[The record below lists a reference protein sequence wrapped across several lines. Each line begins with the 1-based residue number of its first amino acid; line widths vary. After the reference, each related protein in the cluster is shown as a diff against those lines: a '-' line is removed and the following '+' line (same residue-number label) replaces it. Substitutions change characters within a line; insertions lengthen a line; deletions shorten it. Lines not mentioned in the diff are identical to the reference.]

1 MRIKDVDFPTALLEA
16 QQHGSLV
23 VFAGAGVSMPP
34 PSNYPNF
41 DSLAEQVVGG
51 ALVRE
56 QYGDQRELVDHFLG
70 RAKDIGVQVHDRV
83 RHILSDSGS
92 APNLLHTTLL
102 RLFKSCSDVRL
113 VTTNFDLHFMTAAKA
128 IFSTV
133 DDLEIYYAPALPVG
147 NSFAGIVHLHG
158 SVGKQADRMVVTDS
172 DFGAAYLTEGWAARF
187 LQRLFAHN
195 VVMFIG
201 YSHSDL
207 VIDYLARGLPPKS
220 PGRFALAPVGTEA
233 HWKRLGITPVT
244 YPLGIDKQEHAAL
257 APALQGWVNL
267 IWTPALDHE
276 EKVKAIVGR
285 PVTLDPEEADYLL
298 ERVCKEIYL
307 AQFFT
312 RHAKT
317 PDWLRWAENKG
328 LLANLFNQAPSFGEI
343 DQMFAVWFAQDFACK
358 HPGDALAVLRRQGGV
373 IGPSLWY
380 QIALSFHQLNPP
392 HEVVA
397 QWIPLLANS
406 QPPRGSND
414 LLEYRLCACEFPQD
428 EASILLLFEHLTRP
442 RIRLSKSVLTT
453 SEDSEDVDI
462 ELTAEGSDYWLRYA
476 WAKLLQPNLEA
487 LADKLLLV
495 ATSHIQHAYM
505 LLRSFGKDRPNW
517 DPLSGLRQQIE
528 FAGQGSVPDAVG
540 LLIDIARDVLQW
552 TIAHRPTRA
561 DFFMNV
567 WFSSGCRLLKRFA
580 IFGVAESVHWEPDR
594 KMNWLLEKDLLH
606 VYSYKPEVFLV
617 LQKGYA
623 NASEDVRTKIL
634 ERALKG
640 SDVLE
645 ERTKE
650 YEVYNLVLWL
660 AQTAPDCLITK
671 QRLDEFVTAHPDFQP
686 REHPNLNWWV
696 GPGGFV
702 SPVSPLG
709 TDEILS
715 STPEKLLADLAAAE
729 RDEFIGPSR
738 EGLLRG
744 VSEAVARQHKWSLDL
759 VQKLKVTEFWES
771 DLWKAIV
778 NGWTQADL
786 TEGQWT
792 EVLTILLD
800 TAQITAA
807 VAYEGTHLLE
817 SGIAKTSYAIPIVCF
832 PLSLRV
838 SEKFWIACVASADG
852 STNEGE
858 DWLSIAINRPA
869 GTLVTFWLKMLSR
882 LREQE
887 GKPWAGIPIEY
898 KRLFLAVLDGHSY
911 AARVGRVLI
920 AAHLF
925 FLFGLERDWAVE
937 NIIPLFNFSEE
948 PRRAIQAWHGYL
960 GWGRWSEE
968 LLTYLM
974 PRFEE
979 AFPRLHSDFA
989 REQRKRFCEYL
1000 AGIACHSSINPIQD
1014 GWLNRFILSVK
1025 EEERATWASYV
1036 REMLKGM
1043 KEPAVESAWNNWI
1056 KSYWQNR
1063 IDGLPV
1069 LLGVSEASAMVDW
1082 AVCFKDAFPDVA
1094 ENVYRSPV
1102 PKREHF
1108 FLFEELSESDL
1119 LTRHPGAV
1127 ARFVFY
1133 LLRNRVAPLYYF
1145 DPILKVVDGLR
1156 PFPEARNDLVQICQQ
1171 LAELGYP
1178 AAGALKNLI
1187 LGGTQE
1193 GPASPTSSG

>member
-1 MRIKDVDFPTALLEA
+1 MRIKNVDFPKALLEA
-16 QQHGSLV
+16 QQEGSLV

-41 DSLAEQVVGG
+41 DTLAEQVVGG
-51 ALVRE
+51 VVLRE
-56 QYGDQRELVDHFLG
+56 QYGEQRELVDHFLG
-70 RAKDIGVQVHDRV
+70 RAKDAGVHVHDRV
-83 RHILSDSGS
+83 RHILSDSS
-92 APNLLHTTLL
+92 STPNLLHTTLL
-102 RLFKSCSDVRL
+102 RLFKSWSDVRL
-113 VTTNFDLHFMTAAKA
+113 VTTNFDLHFMTAAKTV
-128 IFSTV
+128 FSKG
-133 DDLEIYYAPALPVG
+133 DDLEFYYAPALPVG

-158 SVGKQADRMVVTDS
+158 SVGKQADRMVLTDS
-172 DFGAAYLTEGWAARF
+172 DFGAAYLTEGWATRF

-195 VVMFIG
+195 VVLFIG

-207 VIDYLARGLPPKS
+207 VVDYLARGLPPKS

-244 YPLGIDKQEHAAL
+244 YSLSTDEQKHAAL

-276 EKVKAIVGR
+276 EKVKAIVER
-285 PVTLDPEEADYLL
+285 PVTLDPEELDYLL
-298 ERVCKEIYL
+298 ERVCKEIHL

-317 PDWLRWAENKG
+317 PDWLRWAENRG
-328 LLANLFNQAPSFGEI
+328 LLANLFKQAPTFGEI

-373 IGPSLWY
+373 IGPPLWY
-380 QIALSFHQLNPP
+380 QIALSFHQLKPP
-392 HEVVA
+392 HEVAA

-406 QPPRGSND
+406 QPPRGGND

-442 RIRLSKSVLTT
+442 RIRLSKKLLAT
-453 SEDSEDVDI
+453 SEDEDVDI
-462 ELTAEGSDYWLRYA
+462 ELTAEGSDYWLRHA
-476 WAKLLQPNLEA
+476 WAKLLQPNLDT
-487 LADKLLLV
+487 LAGKLLMI
-495 ATSHIQHAYM
+495 ATAHIQHAYT
-505 LLRSFGKDRPNW
+505 LLRSFGKDSSNW

-528 FAGQGSVPDAVG
+528 FAGQHSLNDAVG
-540 LLIDIARDVLQW
+540 VLIDIARDVLRW

-561 DFFMNV
+561 DFLMDV

-580 IFGVAESVHWEPDR
+580 VFGVAESVHWEPDR
-594 KMNWLLEKDLLH
+594 KMNWLLENNLVH

-623 NASEDVRTKIL
+623 NASEDVRAKIL
-634 ERALKG
+634 EQVLKG

-645 ERTKE
+645 ERSKD
-650 YEVYNLVLWL
+650 YEVYNLVHWL

-671 QRLDEFVTAHPDFQP
+671 RRLDEFVRAHPDFRP

-702 SPVSPLG
+702 SPISPLG
-709 TDEILS
+709 TDDILS
-715 STPEKLLADLAAAE
+715 STPEKLLAELATAK
-729 RDEFIGPSR
+729 RDEFIEPSR

-744 VSEAVARQHKWSLDL
+744 VSESVARQHEWSLDL
-759 VQKLKVTEFWES
+759 VRALTAREFWES

-778 NGWTQADL
+778 NGWTQTDL
-786 TEGQWT
+786 TEGHWA
-792 EVLTILLD
+792 EVLTTLLD
-800 TAQITAA
+800 TSQITSAIT
-807 VAYEGTHLLE
+807 YEGTRLLE
-817 SGIAKTSYAIPIVCF
+817 NGIAKASHAIPIPCF
-832 PLSLRV
+832 PLSVRV
-838 SEKFWIACVASADG
+838 SEKFWVACVASVDG
-852 STNEGE
+852 STDKME
-858 DWLSIAINRPA
+858 DWISIAINRPA

-887 GKPWAGIPIEY
+887 GKSWAGIPTEHKKI
-898 KRLFLAVLDGHSY
+898 LLAVLDGHSY
-911 AARVGRVLI
+911 AATVGRVLI

-925 FLFGLERDWAVE
+925 FLFTLERDWAIE
-937 NIIPLFNFSEE
+937 NIIPLFDFSEDS
-948 PRRAIQAWHGYL
+948 RRAIQAWHGYL

-974 PRFEE
+974 PRFED

-989 REQRKRFCEYL
+989 KEQRKRFCEYL

-1014 GWLNRFILSVK
+1014 GWLNKFLLSVT
-1025 EEERATWASYV
+1025 EEERVIWASYV

-1043 KEPAVESAWNNWI
+1043 KEPAAETAWDNWI
-1056 KSYWQNR
+1056 KNYWQNR
-1063 IDGLPV
+1063 IEGIPV
-1069 LLGVSEASAMVDW
+1069 LLGAPEASAMVDW
-1082 AVCFKDAFPDVA
+1082 AVCFKESFPNVA

-1133 LLRNRVAPLYYF
+1133 LLRNRVAPVYYF
-1145 DPILKVVDGLR
+1145 DPILKIVDGLR
-1156 PFPEARNDLVQICQQ
+1156 PFPEARNDLLQICQQ
-1171 LAELGYP
+1171 LAELGY
-1178 AAGALKNLI
+1178 AGAGVLRNLV

-1193 GPASPTSSG
+1193 GPAPAPSG

>member
-1 MRIKDVDFPTALLEA
+1 MRIKNVDFPMALLEA
-16 QQHGSLV
+16 QQEGSLV

-41 DSLAEQVVGG
+41 DSLAEEVVGG
-51 ALVRE
+51 VLVRE

-70 RAKDIGVQVHDRV
+70 RAKDVGVHVHDRV

-102 RLFKSCSDVRL
+102 RLFERRSNVRL
-113 VTTNFDLHFMTAAKA
+113 VTTNFDLHFVTAAKA
-128 IFSTV
+128 AFSTG
-133 DDLEIYYAPALPVG
+133 DDLEVYYAPALPVG
-147 NSFAGIVHLHG
+147 NSFAGIVYLHG
-158 SVGKQADRMVVTDS
+158 SVEKQADRMVLTDS
-172 DFGAAYLTEGWAARF
+172 DFGAAYLTEGWATRF

-207 VIDYLARGLPPKS
+207 VVDYLARGLPPKS

-244 YPLGIDKQEHAAL
+244 YPLGTDEQKHAAL

-267 IWTPALDHE
+267 ISTPALDHE
-276 EKVKAIVGR
+276 EKIKAIVER
-285 PVTLDPEEADYLL
+285 PVTLDPEELDYLL
-298 ERVCKEIYL
+298 ERVCKEIHL

-312 RHAKT
+312 RYAKT

-328 LLANLFNQAPSFGEI
+328 LLANLFKQAPAFGKI
-343 DQMFAVWFAQDFACK
+343 DQMLASWFAQDFACK
-358 HPGDALAVLRRQGGV
+358 HAGDALAVLRRQGGV
-373 IGPSLWY
+373 IGPPLWY
-380 QIALSFHQLNPP
+380 QIALSFHQLRPA
-392 HEVVA
+392 HEIVA
-397 QWIPLLANS
+397 QWIPLLADS
-406 QPPRGSND
+406 QPSGGSND
-414 LLEYRLCACEFPQD
+414 LLEYRLCACNFPQD

-442 RIRLSKSVLTT
+442 RIRLSKGILATG
-453 SEDSEDVDI
+453 ENSEDVDI
-462 ELTAEGSDYWLRYA
+462 ELTAEGSDYWLRHA
-476 WAKLLQPNLEA
+476 WAKLLEPNLET

-517 DPLSGLRQQIE
+517 DSLSGLRQQIE
-528 FAGQGSVPDAVG
+528 FAREGGSLHDGVG

-552 TIAHRPTRA
+552 TIAHRQTRA
-561 DFFMNV
+561 DFFIDV

-580 IFGVAESVHWEPDR
+580 VFGVAESVHWEPDR
-594 KMNWLLEKDLLH
+594 KMNWLLENNLLH

-623 NASEDVRTKIL
+623 NASEGVRTKIL
-634 ERALKG
+634 EQVLKG
-640 SDVLE
+640 SDALE
-645 ERTKE
+645 ERSKE
-650 YEVYNLVLWL
+650 YEVYNLVYWL

-671 QRLDEFVTAHPDFQP
+671 KRLDEFVRAHPDFRP

-702 SPVSPLG
+702 SPISPLR

-715 STPEKLLADLAAAE
+715 STPEKLLEELAAAN
-729 RDEFIGPSR
+729 RDEFTEPSR
-738 EGLLRG
+738 DGLLRG
-744 VSEAVARQHKWSLDL
+744 VSESVARQHEWSRDL
-759 VQKLKVTEFWES
+759 VRTLRAREFWEA
-771 DLWKAIV
+771 DLWKAIID
-778 NGWTQADL
+778 GWTQADL

-792 EVLTILLD
+792 EVLTTLFD
-800 TAQITAA
+800 TSQITSA
-807 VAYEGTHLLE
+807 VTYEGTRLLE
-817 SGIAKTSYAIPIVCF
+817 NGIAKTSHAIPIACF
-832 PLSLRV
+832 PLSVRV
-838 SEKFWIACVASADG
+838 GEKFWEACVSSADG
-852 STNEGE
+852 RTDRTDKME
-858 DWLSIAINRPA
+858 DWLFIAINRPA

-887 GKPWAGIPIEY
+887 GKSWPGIPT
-898 KRLFLAVLDGHSY
+898 KHKKLLLVVLDGRSY
-911 AARVGRVLI
+911 AATVGRVLI
-920 AAHLF
+920 AAHLL
-925 FLFGLERDWAVE
+925 FLFTLERDWVVE
-937 NIIPLFNFSEE
+937 SIIPLFSFSEDSQ
-948 PRRAIQAWHGYL
+948 RAIQAWHGYL

-979 AFPRLHSDFA
+979 AFPRLHSDLA
-989 REQRKRFCEYL
+989 NEQRKRFCEYL
-1000 AGIACHSSINPIQD
+1000 AGIACHSSINPIHD
-1014 GWLNRFILSVK
+1014 GWLNRFLLSVT
-1025 EEERATWASYV
+1025 EEERVSWASYV

-1056 KSYWQNR
+1056 KNYWQNR
-1063 IDGLPV
+1063 IEGIPV
-1069 LLGVSEASAMVDW
+1069 LLGTAEASAMVDW
-1082 AVCFKDAFPDVA
+1082 AVCFKDSFPDVA
-1094 ENVYRSPV
+1094 DYVYRSPV

-1145 DPILKVVDGLR
+1145 DPILKIVDGLK
-1156 PFPEARNDLVQICQQ
+1156 PFLEARNDLLQICQQ
-1171 LAELGYP
+1171 LAQVRHRKVELR
-1178 AAGALKNLI
+1178 K
-1187 LGGTQE
+1187 
-1193 GPASPTSSG
+1193 S